1 MCTLFY
7 STNSHRKI
15 VHLCH
20 CKVLQR
26 IPKENRRSFDSLE
39 EAEDHGYRLCSCC
52 PPIAQKYRKERIPVK
67 DFCTDHEFTISLL
80 NGAIHVISR
89 HDSWQIITNGKKNT
103 PFLYH
108 RNKEERSNEK
118 YPSVI
123 PGYHSQAYRSTTIL
137 GYLQYIDSHD
147 RYRDEHPFVVRS
159 APIPE
164 RNTIPG
170 WVAEKYGKEFPNETP
185 SQFKPIKGTKRYRKE
200 QARKKRQQRRAS
212 IQLVYA
218 LLDELAAVG
227 S

>member
-26 IPKENRRSFDSLE
+26 IPKENRRSFGSLE
-39 EAEDHGYRLCSCC
+39 EATDHGYRLCNCC

-67 DFCTDHEFTISLL
+67 DFCNSHGFSFSLL
-80 NGAIHVISR
+80 NGAIHVVSR
-89 HDSWQIITNGKKNT
+89 HDRWQIITNGEKNK

-108 RNKEERSNEK
+108 RNTEERSNGK

-123 PGYHSQAYRSTTIL
+123 PGYHSQASRSTTIL

-147 RYRDEHPFVVRS
+147 RYRDEHPYNKHS
-159 APIPE
+159 SPISGK
-164 RNTIPG
+164 NTIPG
-170 WVAEKYGKEFPNETP
+170 WFVEKYGKEYLNDNS
-185 SQFKPIKGTKRYRKE
+185 SQFKPRKGTKRYRKE
-200 QARKKRQQRRAS
+200 QDRKKRQKRDN
-212 IQLVYA
+212 V
-218 LLDELAAVG
+218 
-227 S
+227 